1 MGTHPIFE
9 SDFDCLTEK
18 MNRITGRQFSTS
30 SKLNRLFHSQWKR
43 NNVDLPDHVKTMD
56 SISAEEWNKDHGPK
70 IPPHYFQE
78 DSSQFKLKPISNKFF
93 EKRRVHDNQ
102 HEIEIDIIPTLQFR
116 QEEDAFGEDRA
127 FEGIYDMI
135 DIMGNDPAITPD
147 VLCHGHDVYRAV
159 DLGIAVDARDQSGDD
174 PRKHIAELRTL
185 YRISRDNRRHMYQ
198 RVENQWMMRYHKRVN
213 FVNRCSAELHG

>member
-18 MNRITGRQFSTS
+18 MNRIAGRQFPTS

-93 EKRRVHDNQ
+93 EKRRIH
-102 HEIEIDIIPTLQFR
+102 
-116 QEEDAFGEDRA
+116 
-127 FEGIYDMI
+127 DMI
-135 DIMGNDPAITPD
+135 DIMGNDPAITPG